1 MTLITYSSV
10 LHWSYR
16 FNALFILLAG
26 LAVAKGAGA
35 EVGIGVGVK
44 MGVGAGFMELEVG
57 MLALPNAV
65 SRALA
70 IVSTILCNK
79 KLAVLISTWQVVA
92 CLEFNDTMIRK

>member
-35 EVGIGVGVK
+35 EVGVGVK